1 MVKLFSGIAHNSCSE
16 DRALQ
21 TSRKRVVT
29 VSKACVTPLML
40 PGTTTITSTVTV
52 KNIRIDFR
60 LLEFLAQNASTH
72 FRTGTSA
79 TATHGLEYPVGENK
93 PAAQAGL

>member
-29 VSKACVTPLML
+29 VSKACVTPVIL
-40 PGTTTITSTVTV
+40 PGCSNSIREGKLLLCEAQQLEAVFCGAGQSFYTAKAVYYSKPSQVTGS
-52 KNIRIDFR
+52 KG
-60 LLEFLAQNASTH
+60 S
-72 FRTGTSA
+72 
-79 TATHGLEYPVGENK
+79 VGNL
-93 PAAQAGL
+93 Q